1 VRRFHLIEIAEQPW
15 CPAPIR
21 DGVTDYL
28 QFVIDRARP
37 YAPAVDVLA
46 ETLED
51 EGAGGE
57 VPILDLCSGAGGPW
71 EGLVADLR
79 ARGVEARVRL
89 TDLHP
94 NREALA
100 RMERA
105 TGGRVTGELRPVR
118 AEAVPLEFP
127 GFRTAFT
134 ALHHFRPEQAREI
147 LADAARRGEGIAIF
161 EATERSP
168 RALLLTLLTPLM
180 VLLGTPLIRPFRWS
194 RLFWTYLL
202 PAIPLVVLFDGLVSC
217 LRSYSPGELQ
227 ELAEGVDAEG
237 YRWRSGTAGEG
248 PIPVTWLT
256 GTRAG

>member
-1 VRRFHLIEIAEQPW
+1 MRRFHLIEIAEQPW

-28 QFVIDRARP
+28 QFVIDRGRP
-37 YAPAVDVLA
+37 YAPAADVLA
-46 ETLED
+46 EALE
-51 EGAGGE
+51 ERGAGGE
-57 VPILDLCSGAGGPW
+57 VTFLDLCSGAGGPW
-71 EGLVADLR
+71 EGLLEDLR

-94 NREALA
+94 NVQAME
-100 RMERA
+100 RMEGA

-118 AEAVPLEFP
+118 AEAVPPEFR

-134 ALHHFRPEQAREI
+134 ALHHFPPEQARAI

-168 RALLLTLLTPLM
+168 KALLLTLLTPLM

-217 LRSYSPGELQ
+217 LRSYTPGELQ
-227 ELAEGVDAEG
+227 GLAEEVGVEG
-237 YRWRSGTAGEG
+237 YRWRSGIAGKG

-256 GTRAG
+256 GTRVG